1 MMRGKF
7 LHGML
12 WGSLL
17 GTVLGAVIGPINK
30 PQKKPL
36 VEQGKDV
43 ITGATK
49 EFIRE
54 ARRSRKRFLR
64 KIH

>member
-7 LHGML
+7 WQGML

-17 GTVLGAVIGPINK
+17 VTVLGAVIGPMNK
-30 PQKKPL
+30 PQQKPL
-36 VEQGKDV
+36 IEESKDAIAGV
-43 ITGATK
+43 TK

>member
-7 LHGML
+7 WQGML

-17 GTVLGAVIGPINK
+17 GTVLGAVIGPVNK

-36 VEQGKDV
+36 VERSADV
-43 ITGATK
+43 IKGATRD
-49 EFIRE
+49 FLRE